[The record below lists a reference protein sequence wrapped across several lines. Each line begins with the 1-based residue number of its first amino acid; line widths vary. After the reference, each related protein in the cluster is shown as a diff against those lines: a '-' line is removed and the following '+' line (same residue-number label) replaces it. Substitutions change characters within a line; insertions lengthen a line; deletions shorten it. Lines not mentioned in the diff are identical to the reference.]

1 MDYRTLGKTDLRVSA
16 LGFGCGNVGG
26 LMIRSEPSER
36 ERAVARALELGINYF
51 DTAAQYGNGQS
62 EKNLGQVFK
71 ALKPAAYV
79 GTKFRLTAPD
89 MTDIS
94 GAINRALEA
103 SLKRLDMEKV
113 DLFQL
118 HNQVGVERSAD
129 ADMLSVTDVTEQVI
143 PTLHTLKQ
151 QGKIQFC
158 GMTGLGET
166 PALHQVIDAGGLDT
180 VQVCYNLL
188 NPSAGYEV
196 PPGYPAQD
204 YGCLLDHAQ
213 AQQTGVIVIRV
224 LAARA
229 LSGVET
235 RHPIASSAPTP
246 IGSGPDYGADVQL
259 AQRFN
264 ILAQAGHVQNLV
276 EAALRFPLSASAVST
291 VLLGYSTL
299 EHLEFAAE
307 SIAKGPLSPDALS
320 QLSTV
325 WSDPG

>member
-1 MDYRTLGKTDLRVSA
+1 MDYRPLGKTGLRVSA

-26 LMIRSEPSER
+26 LMIRGEPSER

-62 EKNLGQVFK
+62 EQNLGEVFK
-71 ALKPAAYV
+71 ALKPDAYV

-89 MTDIS
+89 MGDIPS
-94 GAINRALEA
+94 AITRALEA
-103 SLKRLDMEKV
+103 SLKRLNMERV

-118 HNQVGVERSAD
+118 HNQVGTERSPD
-129 ADMLSVTDVTEQVI
+129 ADMLSVTDVIEQVI
-143 PTLHTLKQ
+143 PALHTLKQ
-151 QGKIQFC
+151 QGKIQFG

-188 NPSAGYEV
+188 NPSAGYEI
-196 PPGYPAQD
+196 PPRYPAQNYD
-204 YGCLLDHAQ
+204 RLLDHAQ

-224 LAARA
+224 LAAGA
-229 LSGVET
+229 LSGVEA
-235 RHPIASSAPTP
+235 RHPVASSAPAP
-246 IGSGPDYGADVQL
+246 IGSGADYEVDVQR

-264 ILAQAGHVQNLV
+264 ILTQAGHVQNLV
-276 EAALRFPLSASAVST
+276 EVSLRFPISASAVST
-291 VLLGYSTL
+291 VLLGYSTI

-307 SIAKGPLSPDALS
+307 SMAKGPLSPDAWS
-320 QLSTV
+320 QLSAV
-325 WSDPG
+325 WDELA